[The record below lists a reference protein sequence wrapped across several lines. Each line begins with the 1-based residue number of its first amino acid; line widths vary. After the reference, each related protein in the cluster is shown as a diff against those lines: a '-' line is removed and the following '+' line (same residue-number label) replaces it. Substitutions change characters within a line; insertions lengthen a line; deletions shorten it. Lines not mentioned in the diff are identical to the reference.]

1 MFTFQVAL
9 SLVATCM
16 VLKCYY
22 NNPSV
27 SEMPT
32 WVRIIVLNWLAKL
45 VRVKVPPGLI
55 NVIEKHVQ
63 EQEEVL
69 EEIEHEGQKSIIQ
82 PITRPERCLNSVGD
96 FHSKSRGSPL
106 SAGRNRCRTLSSEK
120 DSSLY
125 GEASSTVGLPRLYN
139 LQYASSLRSINEAH
153 PPSGSNNVQ
162 SSFEATMKEM
172 LLKLDNVLR
181 NVRRLVHVVRENE
194 KNDIRKEEWKLV
206 ASVIDACFFWV
217 FMVALF
223 VSSLVIFLQ
232 APSY

>member
-1 MFTFQVAL
+1 MLQVAL

-32 WVRIIVLNWLAKL
+32 WVRTIVLHWLAKI

-69 EEIEHEGQKSIIQ
+69 EEITHEGQNCVLQ
-82 PITRPERCLNSVGD
+82 PIPRRERCFTSVGD
-96 FHSKSRGSPL
+96 FYSKSRGSL
-106 SAGRNRCRTLSSEK
+106 FSAGRSRCRTLSSER

-125 GEASSTVGLPRLYN
+125 GETSSTLGLPKLSN

-153 PPSGSNNVQ
+153 PMTGSNNVQ

-172 LLKLDNVLR
+172 LLKLDNLLK
-181 NVRRLVHVVRENE
+181 NVRRLVHVVRQNE
-194 KNDIRKEEWKLV
+194 KNDIRKEEWKIV

-217 FMVALF
+217 FMVTLL